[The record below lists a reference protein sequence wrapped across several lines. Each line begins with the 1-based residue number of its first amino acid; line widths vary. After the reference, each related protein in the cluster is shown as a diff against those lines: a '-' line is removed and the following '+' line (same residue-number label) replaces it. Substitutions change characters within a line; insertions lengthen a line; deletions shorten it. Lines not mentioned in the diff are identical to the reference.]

1 MRTISKKTVLVIFGF
16 CSITLFG
23 QQTRRV
29 LFLGNSY
36 TYANNMPQL
45 LADMANS
52 TGKTLVFDINA
63 PGGYYIAQHLTNST
77 SLAKIASGNWDHVV
91 LQDQS
96 MALAYPTTFMNFMP
110 YAVKIDSVIKVHNPC
125 AQTMFYS
132 TWGRK
137 SGDTYLC
144 SPPHCPVDTWINRT
158 YYEMDSSITSHYK
171 VFADSVKAGMTP
183 VGASWRY
190 IRQNYPSIELF
201 QPDDSHPSLAGSY
214 AAACCFYTTLF
225 RSDPTFITFNSGLSI
240 TDAANIRFAV
250 KQTVYD
256 HLADWNVGPFD
267 DLLDTSCLVLEND
280 KNTNHENWAV
290 FPNPVTDVL
299 TVEFFGNEPKNTLY
313 IYNMQGVLMKEMQV
327 EQTTT
332 IPFDEFSSGLYILK
346 SDGEQTVKI
355 VKK

>member
-1 MRTISKKTVLVIFGF
+1 MRTISKKAVLGIFVL

-23 QQTRRV
+23 QQTKRV

-36 TYANNMPQL
+36 TYANNLPQL
-45 LADMANS
+45 LADIANS
-52 TGKTLVFDINA
+52 TGKTLIFDINA
-63 PGGYYIAQHLTNST
+63 PGGYYLAQHLTNST

-96 MALAYPTTFMNFMP
+96 MALAYPSTYLNFMP

-125 AQTMFYS
+125 VQTMFYS

-137 SGDTYLC
+137 PGDAYVCT
-144 SPPHCPVDTWINRT
+144 PPECPVDTVITRT
-158 YYEMDSSITSHYK
+158 YYEMDSTITSHYK

-214 AAACCFYTTLF
+214 AAACCFYATLF
-225 RSDPTFITFNSGLSI
+225 RSDPTSITFNSGLSI
-240 TDAANIRFAV
+240 TDATNIKYAV

-256 HLADWNVGPFD
+256 HLSDWNVGPYD
-267 DLLDTSCLVLEND
+267 YLLDTSCLVLDVD
-280 KNTNHENWAV
+280 KNTNHENWVV
-290 FPNPVTDVL
+290 FPNPVTEVL
-299 TVEFFGNEPKNTLY
+299 SVHFFGKNPKNILY
-313 IYNMQGVLMKEMQV
+313 IYNMQGVLMKEMEI
-327 EQTTT
+327 EQTKT
-332 IPFDEFSSGLYILK
+332 ISFDEFPSGLYFMK
-346 SDGEQTVKI
+346 SEGEHTVKI